1 MNLNRDKII
10 IPIWELGPIVF
21 YKLSTI
27 GIGFFSFKTFYI
39 NCIFSFIIFF
49 LAIII
54 GELFSVILG
63 TFLIAFIWIFSIQFT
78 PITRSYLI
86 KSNRPELLYIIPVI
100 LPVLGLLIILLN
112 PNKMIKSLI
121 SNIYLKKNN
130 KFRYSNIKNNIYD
143 KMLEDTIHAE
153 NTKIKGDLFEEFC
166 AHLISNMGYICTIQ
180 GGANDQGVDIY
191 ARRNIFI
198 WLKFKILYLIKN
210 RHFDKSPITGNNI
223 VIQCKHTSSVSSE
236 VIQII
241 KGNTFDP
248 NSIYDQGIVMTTGVF
263 TKPAIDLITGNDI
276 LIFDGDKLRE
286 LSDNYL

>member
-63 TFLIAFIWIFSIQFT
+63 TFLITFIWVFSIQFT
-78 PITRSYLI
+78 PITRDYLI
-86 KSNRPELLYIIPVI
+86 KSNQSELLSIIPVI
-100 LPVLGLLIILLN
+100 LPILGLLIILLN

-180 GGANDQGVDIY
+180 GGTNDQGVDIY

-263 TKPAIDLITGNDI
+263 TKPAIDLISGNDI

-286 LSDNYL
+286 LSDYYL